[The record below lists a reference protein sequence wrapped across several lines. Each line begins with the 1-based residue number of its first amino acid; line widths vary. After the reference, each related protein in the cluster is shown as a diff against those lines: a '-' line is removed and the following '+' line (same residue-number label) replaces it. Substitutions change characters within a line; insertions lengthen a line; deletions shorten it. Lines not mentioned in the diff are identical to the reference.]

1 MLGRLLFDGDGAPEP
16 YSCLSSPGF
25 SVNCMTSVR
34 EKKRGAQRSRVN
46 WAGAVARVLNR
57 GGRARIALL
66 MSNRSPLGRSDG
78 RASEYHSCIPVPH
91 HSHHHL
97 SGDRSAS
104 P

>member
-1 MLGRLLFDGDGAPEP
+1 
-16 YSCLSSPGF
+16 
-25 SVNCMTSVR
+25 MTSVR

-78 RASEYHSCIPVPH
+78 RASEYHSCIPIRRALLFKVRK
-91 HSHHHL
+91 SHHEVYL
-97 SGDRSAS
+97 VRTFPVKDRRQAG
-104 P
+104 